1 MIVRR
6 HVPRTRPRLLR
17 RRPSP
22 RRRRRDRDQFRRRRG
37 PVAGCHGGLG
47 HPAAGLHHGGAD
59 RRLLL
64 LPEET
69 DDARSHRSD
78 ARGRRGGVAAARG
91 SRSTSS
97 SSSVVAAT
105 NPQNSATS
113 EATSEAT
120 SVVEVPAAA
129 LAAAQSTEDLLQFSL
144 DALKAALMARG
155 VKCGGTHVERVTRLF
170 SIRNLSPDEIDPKL
184 RALAKKEAAA
194 TAKPG

>member
-1 MIVRR
+1 MISFDDDVD
-6 HVPRTRPRLLR
+6 L
-17 RRPSP
+17 SP
-22 RRRRRDRDQFRRRRG
+22 G
-37 PVAGCHGGLG
+37 AM
-47 HPAAGLHHGGAD
+47 AASAI
-59 RRLLL
+59 
-64 LPEET
+64 LPLAFIT
-69 DDARSHRSD
+69 AVLIGVFYCYQKSARSHRSD

-170 SIRNLSPDEIDPKL
+170 SIRNLSADQIDPKL